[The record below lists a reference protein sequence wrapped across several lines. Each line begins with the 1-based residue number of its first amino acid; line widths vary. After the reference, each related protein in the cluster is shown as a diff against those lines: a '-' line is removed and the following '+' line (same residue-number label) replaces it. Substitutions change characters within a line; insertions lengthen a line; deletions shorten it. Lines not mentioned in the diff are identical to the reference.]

1 MLRCRR
7 LWRCV
12 IANFGNLYVGSE
24 NPVEN
29 LVAGPECETLTS
41 VTIASMYLG
50 LPGHGCNP
58 ASCETCK
65 TCMGAQDVRNYL
77 QNMYCTPIIHVQY
90 QICGACST
98 SSASSS
104 ALGSVPAPRR
114 LLPLCASSPS
124 RPLPLAA
131 LHLRQRADHFR
142 RNKLLQPLQQ
152 TAKVRTSRSPG
163 ARPSTAGR
171 RCARHG
177 HRMLRGCTANR
188 NIYGL

>member
-77 QNMYCTPIIHVQY
+77 QTCTARQSSMSSTRFAGLALPQARVLPRLEACPRRVDCCLCVLLLPHGRCLWLRCT
-90 QICGACST
+90 CGNVRTTFDVISCSNRC
-98 SSASSS
+98 SKQQKCAHHGRL
-104 ALGSVPAPRR
+104 ARGPAPQV
-114 LLPLCASSPS
+114 AG
-124 RPLPLAA
+124 
-131 LHLRQRADHFR
+131 
-142 RNKLLQPLQQ
+142 
-152 TAKVRTSRSPG
+152 VRG
-163 ARPSTAGR
+163 MDIE
-171 RCARHG
+171 C
-177 HRMLRGCTANR
+177 
-188 NIYGL
+188 